1 MALAD
6 LWRVDATG
14 QGWKL
19 GDMEEVRKDTG
30 LDCMVVAIEVGR
42 RAQGER
48 QEQTGFL
55 DSLRVFG
62 WV

>member
-1 MALAD
+1 MP
-6 LWRVDATG
+6 
-14 QGWKL
+14 QGKL

-55 DSLRVFG
+55 DSFRVFG